1 MGKGVVWKRL
11 RDKRILPVNPQK
23 ENVQVFEFLKR
34 SVEVRQ
40 LGLECGWGGY
50 AGGGGG
56 RGGVGGGKWRQR
68 SSCVYF
74 NPSHLTLT

>member
-40 LGLECGWGGY
+40 LGLE
-50 AGGGGG
+50 
-56 RGGVGGGKWRQR
+56 
-68 SSCVYF
+68 
-74 NPSHLTLT
+74 